1 MQKVLITRF
10 WAGDAYKRLE
20 SKYNVEYDPN
30 QIDGI
35 SREELLEKMRDADAV
50 ISVGDE
56 IDREMIEAA
65 PRLKV
70 IADIWHG
77 SGVDKEAAK
86 EHGVKVITHR
96 QGMEWLH
103 NAEVEHLF
111 MQILAVKRRLREAD
125 AFVRAGKFVEMDQAN
140 RDMLGYGLK
149 GHTLGIIGG
158 TAWTGTKIVKR
169 ANAFEMETVYWDHG
183 AISEGMEA
191 LGAKSVSL
199 EELLKASDAIMVVV
213 QRGYEGGYVL
223 DKEQFALMKPEVVI
237 ANVTHGHMINET
249 ELVKAICEGR
259 VYGAALDKLEKVYT
273 PAEGL
278 LNLPSVILTPHS
290 DGAVYSARASLLDD
304 LVTGVEEILSRRGN

>member
-20 SKYNVEYDPN
+20 GKYIVDYDPN

-35 SREELLEKMRDADAV
+35 SREELMEKMRDADAV
-50 ISVGDE
+50 ISVGDK

-65 PRLKV
+65 PKLKV
-70 IADIWHG
+70 IADIWRG
-77 SGVDKEAAK
+77 GGVDKEAAS
-86 EHGVKVITHR
+86 EHGVEVITHK

-125 AFVRAGKFVEMDQAN
+125 AFVRAGKFVRMDQAN
-140 RDMLGYGLK
+140 QDMLGYGLK
-149 GHTLGIIGG
+149 GHTLGLIGG

-183 AISEGMEA
+183 ATSEEMEA

-199 EELLKASDAIMVVV
+199 EELLKTADAIMLVV
-213 QRGYEGGYVL
+213 QRGYQGGYVL
-223 DKEQFALMKPEVVI
+223 DKEQFDLMKPEVVI
-237 ANVTHGHMINET
+237 ANVTHGHMINEA
-249 ELVKAICEGR
+249 ELVKAIREGR
-259 VYGAALDKLEKVYT
+259 VYGAGLDKLEKVYT

-278 LNLPSVILTPHS
+278 LDLPSVILTPHS
-290 DGAVYSARASLLDD
+290 DGAVYSARAALLED
-304 LVTGVEEILSRRGN
+304 LVAGVEEILGRSEN